1 MGLSGTGHQTA
12 GFYDRWT
19 ELFQRGFGPV
29 FQAGILRTG
38 DPPREDPDRS
48 VVALAQRA
56 GIADGDRILDAGCGV
71 AGPAAIIARRH
82 PNVRIDGVTNSSTQA
97 DIARDRVVD
106 AGLADRVVI
115 HLADYQRLPFTDEVF
130 DVVVFFES
138 TGYSPDLD
146 DLYGEAARV
155 LVPGGRLYVK
165 DVFRRSGDPSVE
177 ESGQIER
184 FDRLWGCIRTKTVEE
199 SVASMTAAD
208 LDVRRARVMD
218 DVGTALL
225 AGSMFTLQ
233 PTGRLAFTEMGEFFA
248 PKDLDPPV
256 EFAEILAI
264 KPL

>member
-1 MGLSGTGHQTA
+1 MGLTGTDHQTA
-12 GFYDRWT
+12 DFYDRWT

-38 DPPREDPDRS
+38 DPPREDPERS
-48 VVALAQRA
+48 VVALAERA

-71 AGPAAIIARRH
+71 AGPAVIIARKRA
-82 PNVRIDGVTNSSTQA
+82 NVRIDGVTNSSTQA
-97 DIARDRVVD
+97 RIARERVAD
-106 AGLADRVVI
+106 AGLADRVAI
-115 HLADYQRLPFTDEVF
+115 HVADYQRLPFPDETF

-138 TGYSPDLD
+138 TGYSANLD

-165 DVFRRSGDPSVE
+165 DVFRRSGELSVE
-177 ESGQIER
+177 EAAQVEK
-184 FDRLWGCIRTKTVEE
+184 FDRLWGCIRTKTLEE
-199 SVASMTAAD
+199 SVASMASAD
-208 LDVRRARVMD
+208 LDLRRAGVMD

-233 PTGRLAFTEMGEFFA
+233 PTGRLAFTEMGESFA